1 MKCSNME
8 EIGKIKKCA
17 DCIWCITQPNKE
29 NMIHCK
35 FLGCGVYAGS
45 MACSHFEPYDP
56 KNRPF

>member
-1 MKCSNME
+1 MKCFNME
-8 EIGKIKKCA
+8 DEKKKRICGN
-17 DCIWCITQPNKE
+17 CIWCITQPNQE
-29 NMIHCK
+29 RMIHCK

>member
-1 MKCSNME
+1 MQKN
-8 EIGKIKKCA
+8 GKNWRCA

-45 MACSHFEPYDP
+45 MPCSHFELFDP

>member
-45 MACSHFEPYDP
+45 IACQHFELYPPIDV
-56 KNRPF
+56 PF